1 MKSVHQICTF
11 HVEDLFLGIDVQEV
25 QEVIRYQRMTTVPM
39 APSMVSGLINLRG
52 QIVTA
57 MDLRIQLGLPGL
69 DLQEARPM
77 NVVVRNELGTTSLL
91 VDEIG
96 DVIEIETDAMEV
108 PPDTLEPALR
118 ALTRGIYKLPA
129 QLLLLLNTEQLVCA
143 GSSTKPKAA

>member
-1 MKSVHQICTF
+1 MNDVNQICTF

-25 QEVIRYQRMTTVPM
+25 QEVIRYQRMTSVPM
-39 APSMVSGLINLRG
+39 APPVISGLINLRG

-69 DLQEARPM
+69 NLSEARPM
-77 NVVVRNELGTTSLL
+77 NVVVRTEQGTTSLL

-96 DVIEIETDAMEV
+96 DVIEIERDCMEP
-108 PPDTLEPALR
+108 PPDTLEPTLR
-118 ALTRGIYKLPA
+118 ALTQGVYKLPD

-143 GSSTKPKAA
+143 GSSIKPKAA